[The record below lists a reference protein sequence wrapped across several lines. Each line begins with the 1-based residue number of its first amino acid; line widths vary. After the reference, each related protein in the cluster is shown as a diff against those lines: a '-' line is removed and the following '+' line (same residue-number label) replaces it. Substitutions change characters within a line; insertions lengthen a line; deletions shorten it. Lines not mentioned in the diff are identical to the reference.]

1 MKTYFKSLVAII
13 RGVSIGM
20 LVIGTPI
27 ASADTIGQGG
37 APGGVNAAKGT
48 GVPTNFASGDGSL
61 IQKIINIML
70 YAIGVLSVIMLIFG
84 GLRYVIS
91 GGQKE
96 AVTAAKNTILYAV
109 VGLLIAVFAY
119 AFIHFILQFILGGSI
134 GGGSTT
140 NV

>member
-1 MKTYFKSLVAII
+1 MKTFFKSLVAII
-13 RGVSIGM
+13 TGVSIGM

-70 YAIGVLSVIMLIFG
+70 YAIGVLSAIMLIFG

>member
-1 MKTYFKSLVAII
+1 
-13 RGVSIGM
+13 
-20 LVIGTPI
+20 
-27 ASADTIGQGG
+27 
-37 APGGVNAAKGT
+37 
-48 GVPTNFASGDGSL
+48 
-61 IQKIINIML
+61 ML

>member
-1 MKTYFKSLVAII
+1 MKTFFKSLVAII
-13 RGVSIGM
+13 TGVSIGM

-61 IQKIINIML
+61 IQRIINIML

>member
-1 MKTYFKSLVAII
+1 MKTFFKSLVAII
-13 RGVSIGM
+13 TGVSIGM

>member
-1 MKTYFKSLVAII
+1 MKTLFKSLVAII
-13 RGVSIGM
+13 TGVSIGM

>member
-1 MKTYFKSLVAII
+1 MKTFFKSLVAII
-13 RGVSIGM
+13 TGVSIGM

-61 IQKIINIML
+61 IQKIINITL

>member
-1 MKTYFKSLVAII
+1 MKTFFKSLVAII
-13 RGVSIGM
+13 TGVSIGM

-48 GVPTNFASGDGSL
+48 VVTTNFASGDGSL